1 MDGEVSHTMDDTFWA
16 PVTTERMVLRL
27 TPDGTGWVR
36 DEVATEWP
44 LTLYLNGEEFVTLV
58 ASPDHLD
65 ELVTGFLASE
75 GVISDVSEIISL
87 AFDEETGDARV
98 DVSADTAGLKERLF
112 ARRYITSC
120 CGKGR
125 TSIYFDNDFRT
136 AKASLSDRRVSPE
149 EISRLIDDLQASSGI
164 FQSTGGV
171 HNACL
176 ATPEEGIWAARSDIG
191 RHNALDKLYG
201 WALREKKD
209 VGDAIV
215 AFSGRVSSEILLKV
229 AKIGLPI
236 ILSKSAPT
244 ELALAMAQDL
254 NITVVGFVR
263 QGRMNVYTH
272 PERVLVTEGVP
283 S

>member
-1 MDGEVSHTMDDTFWA
+1 MITDKVFEQ
-16 PVTTERMVLRL
+16 PVTVERPVLRV
-27 TPDGTGWVR
+27 DETGAMWAR
-36 DEVATEWP
+36 DRVATEWP

-75 GVISDVSEIISL
+75 GVISRLEDLRHIS
-87 AFDEETGDARV
+87 FDDETGDARV
-98 DVSADTAGLKERLF
+98 EVATDTQGLKERLF

-125 TSIYFDNDFRT
+125 ASIYFDNDFRT
-136 AKASLSDRRVSPE
+136 AKASLSERTLKKDDVL
-149 EISRLIDDLQASSGI
+149 RLVGELQASSEI
-164 FQSTGGV
+164 FQATGGV

-176 ATPEEGIWAARSDIG
+176 ATPEDGIWAARSDIG

-201 WALREKKD
+201 WSMRERRD
-209 VGDAIV
+209 VRDAV
-215 AFSGRVSSEILLKV
+215 AAFSGRVSSEIVLKV
-229 AKIGLPI
+229 GKIGLPM

-244 ELALAMAQDL
+244 ELGLAMANDL

-263 QGRMNVYTH
+263 GSRMNVYTH
-272 PERVLVTEGVP
+272 PERIDLD
-283 S
+283 

>member
-1 MDGEVSHTMDDTFWA
+1 MRTEEVFEQ
-16 PVTTERMVLRL
+16 PVMTERPVLRVDERGA
-27 TPDGTGWVR
+27 TWAR
-36 DEVATEWP
+36 DLVATEWP

-65 ELVTGFLASE
+65 ELVIGFLASE
-75 GVISDVSEIISL
+75 GVITGPDEVRSL
-87 AFDEETGDARV
+87 RFDDETGDARV
-98 DVSADTAGLKERLF
+98 EVTANTEGLKDKLF

-125 TSIYFDNDFRT
+125 ASIYFDNDFRT
-136 AKASLSDRRVSPE
+136 AKASLSERTLKKCDVL
-149 EISRLIDDLQASSGI
+149 RLIGDLQASSEI
-164 FQSTGGV
+164 FQATGGV

-176 ATPEEGIWAARSDIG
+176 ATPEDGIWAARSDIG

-201 WALREKKD
+201 WSLRE
-209 VGDAIV
+209 GRDARDAV
-215 AFSGRVSSEILLKV
+215 AAFSGRVSSEIVLKV
-229 AKIGLPI
+229 GKIGLPM

-244 ELALAMAQDL
+244 ELGLAMADDL

-263 QGRMNVYTH
+263 GERMNVYTH
-272 PERVLVTEGVP
+272 PERIELGQ